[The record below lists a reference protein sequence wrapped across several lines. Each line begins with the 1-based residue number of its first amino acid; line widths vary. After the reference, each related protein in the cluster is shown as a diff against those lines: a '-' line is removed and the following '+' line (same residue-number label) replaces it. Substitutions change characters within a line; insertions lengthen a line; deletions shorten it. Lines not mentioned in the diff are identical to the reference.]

1 MDALVIIGLG
11 GIGGSLAEPLCRYLD
26 HTDYVKQ
33 VKLID
38 GDRYE
43 ARNSERQQAA
53 AGQNKAEAWAKRL
66 SGSFRSLAVSAVGS
80 FITPDNIRLYLPD
93 NSVIMLGVDNH
104 ATRKLLQEHCSKLRN
119 VVLIS
124 GGNDYYDGNV
134 QVFAKKNGRVLLQP
148 ITFFHPEIESPA
160 DRRPDEL
167 GCGEEL
173 PASPQLL
180 FTNFMAASLMLNE
193 LYLVLQDQF
202 PHSEVYFDIRANAA
216 RPLTRTSKLTL
227 STREVE
233 RLKQRSSSSRTD
245 E

>member
-1 MDALVIIGLG
+1 MDALVMIGLG
-11 GIGGSLAEPLCRYLD
+11 GIGGALTDPLCRYLE
-26 HTDYVKQ
+26 HSGQIKQ

-43 ARNSERQQAA
+43 ARNSERQQAVV
-53 AGQNKAEAWAKRL
+53 GQNKAEAWAKRL
-66 SGSFRSLAVSAVGS
+66 SGSFRNLTVSAVGS
-80 FITPDNIRLYLPD
+80 FITPDNIRLHLTD
-93 NSVIMLGVDNH
+93 NSIIMLGVDNH
-104 ATRKLLQEHCSKLRN
+104 ATRLLVQEHCSKLRN

-148 ITFFHPEIESPA
+148 ISRFHPEIEFPA

-167 GCGEEL
+167 GCDEEL

-202 PHSEVYFDIRANAA
+202 PHSEVYFDIRANTA
-216 RPLTRTSKLTL
+216 RSITRTNELTIN
-227 STREVE
+227 RKEAA
-233 RLKQRSSSSRTD
+233 RLKQCSS
-245 E
+245 